1 MDNRKTGG
9 KFTLRKVHP
18 IYPKTLILIALVSLF
33 SCTNHRKK
41 STSDT
46 DSVKPYP
53 HVINIEEGLKTTSQI
68 KLSDIADSIKYIV
81 LSKDKKVLIGSFRRL
96 QMADSDIYINS
107 NNLVMR
113 FDLSGNYLNSF
124 GSIGRGPEE
133 YLRGSV
139 YSTTPA
145 NDKILI
151 LRSMMQDYLLYK
163 PDGTYIGKKDISYS
177 RNLFDFANI
186 SDSVVLFT
194 FWFHGAF
201 MKADILSET
210 TCTAGLFDLDGKPVK
225 VIEHPLWNKKVP
237 KEELTRILSQP
248 PLFTFFDNRIV
259 LAPVGDTIYEIDQK
273 KIIPGFIINWGTLP
287 HKQSLEDL
295 YYKQTESSDKVT
307 TYSTVFETSTKAY
320 FRVSRM
326 NDSFIFEYDK
336 ITGLSRSMVV
346 DSDNYGFIN
355 DLDGGA
361 NYFPYW
367 TNREGDIW
375 ITDDDANKFKE
386 KQSEEF
392 LSKSVAI
399 NPAMKE
405 KLRNFLTNLKIDDNP
420 VLKIVY
426 LKKYSKH

>member
-1 MDNRKTGG
+1 MKHITSLLIL
-9 KFTLRKVHP
+9 F
-18 IYPKTLILIALVSLF
+18 LILIA
-33 SCTNHRKK
+33 CANQRKK
-41 STSDT
+41 NADVS

-53 HVINIEEGLKTTSQI
+53 HIINMEEGLKTTSLI

-81 LSKDKKVLIGSFRRL
+81 LSKDKKVLIGSPWRL
-96 QMADSDIYINS
+96 QLTNNEIYILS
-107 NNLVMR
+107 EGLLMR
-113 FDLSGNYLNSF
+113 FDFAGNYLNSF

-139 YSTTPA
+139 YSTTPS
-145 NDKILI
+145 NDKVLI

-163 PDGTYIGKKDISYS
+163 TDGTYIGKNEISYS
-177 RNLFDFANI
+177 RNLFEFASI
-186 SDSVVLFT
+186 SDSLFLFT

-210 TCTAGLFDLDGKPVK
+210 TCTAGLFDLAGKPLR
-225 VIEHPLWNKKVP
+225 VIEHPLRNKKVSE
-237 KEELTRILSQP
+237 EELTGILSQP

-295 YYKQTESSDKVT
+295 YFRQTESSNKV
-307 TYSTVFETSTKAY
+307 SNHNQVFETVANAY
-320 FRVSRM
+320 FRVNRM

-336 ITGLSRSMVV
+336 FTGLSRSMSV
-346 DSDNYGFIN
+346 DEKNSGLIN

-361 NYFPYW
+361 DYFPYW

-375 ITDDDANKFKE
+375 ITEEDAIIFKE
-386 KQSEEF
+386 RNSEKL
-392 LSKSVAI
+392 LSESVAV
-399 NPAMKE
+399 NPDMKE
-405 KLRNFLTNLKIDDNP
+405 KLRNFLANLKIDDNP

-426 LKKYSKH
+426 LKKYSKD